1 VICKREF
8 PQLVQLHEKFAK
20 EGVAVITV
28 SLDEPQTAGI
38 HQKVLS
44 FLTKQK
50 AAFTNVIL
58 DENQDF
64 WQDKFHFKGPPCV
77 FVFDREGNWKQF
89 KDIEGYEEVEKYV
102 ARRLKE
108 K

>member
-8 PQLVQLHEKFAK
+8 PQLVQLHEKNANSDLT
-20 EGVAVITV
+20 VITV
-28 SLDEPQTAGI
+28 SLDEPAEKGI
-38 HQKVLS
+38 KEKVLG

-50 AAFTNVIL
+50 AVFTNVML

-64 WQDKFHFKGPPCV
+64 WQKKFHFEGPPCV
-77 FVFDREGNWKQF
+77 FVFDREGKWKQF
-89 KDIEGYEEVEKYV
+89 KNIEGYEEVEKYV
-102 ARRLKE
+102 AKCLME